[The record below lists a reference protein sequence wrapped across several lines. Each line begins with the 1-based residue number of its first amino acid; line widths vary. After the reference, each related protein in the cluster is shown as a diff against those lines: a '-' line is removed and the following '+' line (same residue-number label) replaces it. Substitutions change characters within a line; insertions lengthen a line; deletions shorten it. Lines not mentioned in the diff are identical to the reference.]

1 MFGKQNE
8 MPWKIEIA
16 SRLESP
22 LQLLQAPIAASLLET
37 NVALAQHNQFLMSQK
52 EQLER
57 KLRCMELLA
66 VIGLPPGLSNA
77 TPQELSHLPLKNARK
92 DSGDQSTTC
101 SFSPRNSSPSGTG
114 RNSDAS
120 EHCFWNSSPGGS
132 GRNSDASELCFFAKT
147 CQERRTTLIIR
158 NLVGHCNR
166 RMLCDFMDRHGF
178 QGKYDLLYLPQR
190 FAGKGCFH
198 YAFVNFV
205 TESTAAEFQERLS
218 GCDEADLF
226 GEQAAEI
233 SWSQCQGLEANIEK
247 FRNSSTMH
255 PSVHDECRPLLF
267 KNGKV
272 APFPKPTR
280 RIKKDKRHRKEA
292 EEHQEA

>member
-1 MFGKQNE
+1 

-22 LQLLQAPIAASLLET
+22 LQPLQAPIAASLLET

-66 VIGLPPGLSNA
+66 VIGLPPGLSNE
-77 TPQELSHLPLKNARK
+77 TPQELSHLPFKNARK

-101 SFSPRNSSPSGTG
+101 SFSPRNSSPGGTG

-120 EHCFWNSSPGGS
+120 EHCFWNSSPGGT
-132 GRNSDASELCFFAKT
+132 GRNSDASELCFFANT
-147 CQERRTTLIIR
+147 CQERQTTLIIR

-166 RMLCDFMDRHGF
+166 RMLLDFMDRHGF

-190 FAGKGCFH
+190 FSGEGCFH

-205 TESTAAEFQERLS
+205 TESTAVEFQERLS
-218 GCDEADLF
+218 GCDEADIF